1 MGKRT
6 IPLYIKILIGMVG
19 GIVFGVVAYNL
30 GLKWF
35 VTDWIRPFGEIF
47 MRLLKCIAI
56 PLVFISLIKG
66 VSNIGNI
73 GALSKLGVKT
83 LLIYIGTTVCAIL
96 IGLTLVLSIAPGKL
110 VDSASVE
117 QMQVTY
123 HATANVASEA
133 ETASSAPLDALVNI
147 IPENVLGSLSNN
159 GAMLQVIFIA
169 LIGGIAILLV
179 GKEKTEPLM
188 KVVDTLDAIVMK
200 IIDLIMMFAPFGVFG
215 LMASMVVDN
224 ADNMSLIA
232 ALGMYVVTVVV
243 GLLFLILVFYPL
255 LVRFFGGHGVKDFL
269 TKMIPVQLLAFTTS
283 SSAATLPLTMETVT
297 TKLGVSEKT
306 AAFVLP
312 VGVTIN
318 MDGTSLYQVVAA
330 VFIAQVLGI
339 DLSLGQL
346 ATIVLTTTLS
356 SIGTP
361 GVPGG
366 SVVILVMVLSS
377 VGIPAEGLALI
388 LGLDRPLDM
397 LRTVVNVT
405 GDATVCK
412 IVDRK

>member
-123 HATANVASEA
+123 HATANVVSEA
-133 ETASSAPLDALVNI
+133 ETATSAPLDALVNI